1 MIQNMILGGG
11 GGGDIGCE
19 TPTAVSN
26 NNNVCTVSGLT
37 HKPFAFARL
46 SNSASSGSSGWTY
59 TTREVMYCED
69 MSGNVLLNTLLFT
82 TTSPSYNEYTGEVS
96 SISYSNG
103 TLTITV
109 NPISGATTGTA
120 ASRLLGSGTSN
131 WLFLYVV

>member
-1 MIQNMILGGG
+1 MIDMIQNMILGGG

-26 NNNVCTVSGLT
+26 SNNVCTVSGLT

-46 SNSASSGSSGWTY
+46 INSAYSGTFM
-59 TTREVMYCED
+59 TREVMYCED
-69 MSGNVLLNTLLFT
+69 MSGNVLLNTLFYADNY
-82 TTSPSYNEYTGEVS
+82 TSYSEYSGEVS

-109 NPISGATTGTA
+109 NPIRGATTSTA
-120 ASRLLGSGTSN
+120 ASSLLGSGTSN

>member
-26 NNNVCTVSGLT
+26 SDNICTVSGLT

-46 SNSASSGSSGWTY
+46 SNSAYGGTFM
-59 TTREVMYCED
+59 TREVMYCED
-69 MSGNVLLNTLLFT
+69 MSGNVLLNTLLYI
-82 TTSPSYNEYTGEVS
+82 TTSPSYIKYTGEVS

-120 ASRLLGSGTSN
+120 ASSLLDSGTSN

>member
-26 NNNVCTVSGLT
+26 YDNVCTVSGLT

-69 MSGNVLLNTLLFT
+69 MSGNVLLNTLYY
-82 TTSPSYNEYTGEVS
+82 TSGGRSAVEYRGEVS

-109 NPISGATTGTA
+109 NASGTQISSA

-131 WLFLYVV
+131 WFFLYVV